1 MAPAEN
7 KTTANE
13 GVETGLGDAVDMD
26 TFNQILEMDDP
37 GDHEFSS
44 SLVFGFFEQVE
55 ETFESMDTALAKKD
69 LDQLS
74 QLGHF
79 LKGSSATLGLVKV
92 RDGCEKIQR
101 YGKNENVDGSAEPDS
116 ELCLKRIREALITV
130 KTDYQDVE
138 RTLKR
143 YYEKSDKDMGDDD

>member
-1 MAPAEN
+1 MQCRIS
-7 KTTANE
+7 TLDGTWLTAVLACLNR
-13 GVETGLGDAVDMD
+13 
-26 TFNQILEMDDP
+26 
-37 GDHEFSS
+37 
-44 SLVFGFFEQVE
+44 E
-55 ETFESMDTALAKKD
+55 EKD

-116 ELCLKRIREALITV
+116 DLCLKRIEEALQTV

-138 RTLKR
+138 RTLRR
-143 YYEKSDKDMGDDD
+143 YYEKNDKDKSDDA